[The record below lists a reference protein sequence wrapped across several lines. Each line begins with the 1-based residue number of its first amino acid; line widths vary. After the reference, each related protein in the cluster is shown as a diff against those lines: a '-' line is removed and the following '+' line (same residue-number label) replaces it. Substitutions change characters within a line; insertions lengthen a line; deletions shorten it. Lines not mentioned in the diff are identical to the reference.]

1 MNTIKGTP
9 YYIAPEVLKEVYD
22 EKCDIWS
29 CGVILYIMLC
39 GYPPFNGESEKEI
52 MKNVMKGIYDFPE
65 EEWSCV
71 SNEAKE
77 LVSKMLKYDPRKRF
91 SAKECLLSNWIQK
104 NQDVTRDV
112 KLSQNALENL
122 KKFKVKL
129 NKKFLNF
136 LLNYW
141 NIFKADRKIEQA
153 TISFIVN
160 QLICKE
166 ERNQLLSQF
175 QLFDKDGDGVL
186 TKEEIFQGYKNLY
199 GDIITEDEVVR
210 IK

>member
-39 GYPPFNGESEKEI
+39 WYPPFNGESEKEI

-77 LVSKMLKYDPRKRF
+77 LVSKMLKYDPKKRF

>member
-136 LLNYW
+136 LLNY
-141 NIFKADRKIEQA
+141 
-153 TISFIVN
+153 
-160 QLICKE
+160 
-166 ERNQLLSQF
+166 
-175 QLFDKDGDGVL
+175 
-186 TKEEIFQGYKNLY
+186 
-199 GDIITEDEVVR
+199 
-210 IK
+210 